1 MLDNIDGEYCRYCVC
16 RYERL
21 AGVVG
26 CREGAG
32 VVASTQTQVTNVV
45 FTHSAV
51 SGDLSQVREA
61 VAAALDSE
69 ELSIVNIMIHPMA
82 GRRAQQHE
90 WLTRAKL

>member
-1 MLDNIDGEYCRYCVC
+1 M
-16 RYERL
+16 
-21 AGVVG
+21 VG

-32 VVASTQTQVTNVV
+32 VVASTQTQVQTNVV
-45 FTHSAV
+45 FTHCAI